1 MKATFKSMMVIGMMI
16 LGTITSFASNNIDK
30 DKDKDKLSKPARTFI
45 AETNVHNDR
54 NAVYVERTNF
64 HPGIDKKMHKHFNK
78 RKHSFDKHGHCK
90 KCHYTAHEIRRIER
104 EMHLEHRHHDV
115 HHKSHQH
122 HHGHGKPK
130 VMPDHV
136 HRR

>member
-1 MKATFKSMMVIGMMI
+1 MVIGMMI

>member
-16 LGTITSFASNNIDK
+16 LGTITSFANNNI
-30 DKDKDKLSKPARTFI
+30 DKDKLSKPARTFI

-115 HHKSHQH
+115 HHKSHKH
-122 HHGHGKPK
+122 HHGGHGSHKA
-130 VMPDHV
+130 

>member
-30 DKDKDKLSKPARTFI
+30 DKDKLSKPARTFV

-115 HHKSHQH
+115 HHKSHKH
-122 HHGHGKPK
+122 HHGGHGSHKA
-130 VMPDHV
+130 

>member
-16 LGTITSFASNNIDK
+16 LGTITSFASNNI
-30 DKDKDKLSKPARTFI
+30 DKDKLSKPARTFI

-115 HHKSHQH
+115 HHKSHKH
-122 HHGHGKPK
+122 HHGGHGSHKA
-130 VMPDHV
+130 

>member
-16 LGTITSFASNNIDK
+16 LGTITSFASNNI

-115 HHKSHQH
+115 HHKSHKH
-122 HHGHGKPK
+122 HHGGHGSHKT
-130 VMPDHV
+130 

>member
-1 MKATFKSMMVIGMMI
+1 MKATLKSMMVIGMMI
-16 LGTITSFASNNIDK
+16 LGTITSFASNNI

-115 HHKSHQH
+115 HHKSHKH
-122 HHGHGKPK
+122 HHGGHGSHKA
-130 VMPDHV
+130 